1 MKKIFLLLGA
11 VFLVN
16 SGETTNPDYNDEF
29 NDETHPDTAW
39 TYKDNGKWWPD
50 KSAKVVKG
58 NQCGTGKN

>member
-1 MKKIFLLLGA
+1 M
-11 VFLVN
+11 VN